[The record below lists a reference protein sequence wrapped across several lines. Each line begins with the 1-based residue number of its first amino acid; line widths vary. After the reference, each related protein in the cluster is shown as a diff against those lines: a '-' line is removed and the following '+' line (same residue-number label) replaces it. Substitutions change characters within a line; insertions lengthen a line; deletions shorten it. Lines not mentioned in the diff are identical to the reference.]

1 MDFHKFSYLSIL
13 ISIDMLHYIILYYT
27 ALMLMYCELS
37 LCHIHL
43 VHDFNMICK
52 ALIELDLSNDTHD

>member
-1 MDFHKFSYLSIL
+1 
-13 ISIDMLHYIILYYT
+13 MLHYIILYYT